1 VEYLPK
7 YQTPLGSMS
16 REAERWNIDLGVEN
30 RGFRKATRAGQPKIG
45 DAL

>member
-1 VEYLPK
+1 
-7 YQTPLGSMS
+7 MS